1 MPQMT
6 VESRFPEFYIPGGL
20 NDRIKKAYKM
30 SFADFKVLTF
40 DIVGT
45 CIDFEKGILDGVR
58 DIGGEAAAKLTD
70 DQIFAPY
77 LVARTKFPGRSSVVM
92 RDVYLYAARELG
104 LPHDQ
109 AAGDAFLRHFFNFP
123 AFEDSADALK
133 RLRRK
138 FRLVAMTNFDRV
150 GYIAC
155 ANQLGQP
162 FHDSVT
168 VDEAQYPKPDPR
180 FFAYNL
186 GRQSAFG
193 YKQEEIL
200 HVAQSQYH
208 DIGVARELGYKVCW
222 IERRKGMKGY
232 GGTPIPKE
240 VTKPDFHFSSLRELA
255 DAVDAE

>member
-1 MPQMT
+1 
-6 VESRFPEFYIPGGL
+6 
-20 NDRIKKAYKM
+20 M

-45 CIDFEKGILDGVR
+45 CIDFEKGILDGFR
-58 DIGGEAAAKLTD
+58 AIGGEAAGNLTD

-77 LVARTKFPGRSSVVM
+77 LVGRAKFPGRSSVVM
-92 RDVYLYAARELG
+92 RDVYLYAAKELG
-104 LPHDQ
+104 LPHDE
-109 AAGDAFLRHFFNFP
+109 AAGDAFMRHFFNFP
-123 AFEDSADALK
+123 AFEDSVEALR
-133 RLRRK
+133 RLRRR

-150 GYIAC
+150 GYTAC

-180 FFAYNL
+180 FFSYNL

-222 IERRKGMKGY
+222 IERRKGQKGF
-232 GGTPIPKE
+232 GGTPVPKE

-255 DAVDAE
+255 DAVEKE